1 MAKSKGAKKGETRE
15 QFDERVKS
23 SILRPEREYSLD
35 ITGTGTKGIEI
46 PPPPAGS
53 DQKQET
59 TPLKVEVI
67 QSGTARRLRVEK
79 QELLCVLTR
88 AELDDRST
96 RLAKTFGR
104 ILEEKARQGRVK
116 EEMKARMSALV
127 NEQSDLSHAVLAG
140 EEKRQVDVAIELLGD
155 GKTVSEIRQ
164 DTLKPINT
172 RAATAMELQAD
183 MFGGTDSIFPEK

>member
-23 SILRPEREYSLD
+23 SILRPEENPVD
-35 ITGTGTKGIEI
+35 ITGTGAKGIEI

-53 DQKQET
+53 DQGPET
-59 TPLKVEVI
+59 IHVEAEVI
-67 QSGTARRLRVEK
+67 QPGSARRLRVEK

-164 DTLKPINT
+164 DTLTPINT
-172 RAATAMELQAD
+172 RSATAMELQVD
-183 MFGGTDSIFPEK
+183 MFGGADSIFPEK

>member
-1 MAKSKGAKKGETRE
+1 MAKAKGAKKGETRE

-23 SILRPEREYSLD
+23 SILRPETENYQSD
-35 ITGTGTKGIEI
+35 GSI
-46 PPPPAGS
+46 PPPPPGS
-53 DQKQET
+53 DQKSET
-59 TPLKVEVI
+59 THVEVEVL
-67 QSGTARRLRVEK
+67 QPGTARRLRVEK

-164 DTLKPINT
+164 DTLKPVNT

-183 MFGGTDSIFPEK
+183 MFGGAAELFPEK